1 MQRSPNN
8 QHGSSTNTN
17 ITQRKTKRRDDSEF
31 QDALQDF
38 KDEIRCTLHTT
49 KNEIGQELKN
59 QNQLLFRD
67 IKESLDKLT
76 STTEELRLEVAGI
89 TREFSVIKEE
99 FASLRTSVEFAS
111 NQYDDINKK
120 LSSFSNDIK
129 KIEALEIELQD
140 MKNQHQALEAIINSN
155 DQRDRLLNLEFVGI
169 PESKE
174 ENLKDITIKIAQAA
188 NVSINVSDIVQANRI
203 SPRVKIQGRPRTVVV
218 KFQSRLIKENIFS
231 GARKNRISTKSIDLP
246 GNPSPIFVNEHLT
259 PYNKILLKK
268 LKDFAK
274 NKEIQYVWT
283 KNGRLYMRKNN
294 LSPAVQIQ
302 KEQDFL
308 KKNFN

>member
-1 MQRSPNN
+1 MQRSPNS
-8 QHGSSTNTN
+8 QHGSNV
-17 ITQRKTKRRDDSEF
+17 TQRKTKKRDDSEP
-31 QDALQDF
+31 QDTLQDF
-38 KDEIRCTLHTT
+38 KDEIRRTLHAT
-49 KNEIGQELKN
+49 KIEIAQEIKN
-59 QNQLLFRD
+59 CNQLLLQD
-67 IKESLDKLT
+67 IKENLNKLT
-76 STTEELRLEVAGI
+76 TTTEELSREVAGI

-129 KIEALEIELQD
+129 KIEALEIQFQD
-140 MKNQHQALEAIINSN
+140 MKNQHQALEAIINTN

-174 ENLKDITIKIAQAA
+174 ENLKDLTIKIAQAA

-218 KFQSRLIKENIFS
+218 KFQSRLIKENILS

-246 GNPSPIFVNEHLT
+246 GNPVPIFVNEHLT

-268 LKDFAK
+268 MKDFAK
-274 NKEIQYVWT
+274 NKDIQYVWT

-302 KEQDFL
+302 REQDFI

>member
-8 QHGSSTNTN
+8 QHGSGTNTGV
-17 ITQRKTKRRDDSEF
+17 TQRKTKRRDDSEF
-31 QDALQDF
+31 QDTFQDF
-38 KDEIRCTLHTT
+38 KDEIRRTLHAT
-49 KNEIGQELKN
+49 KNEIGQEIKN
-59 QNQLLFRD
+59 YNQLLLQD
-67 IKESLDKLT
+67 IKENLDKLT
-76 STTEELRLEVAGI
+76 TTTEELRRDVAGI

-99 FASLRTSVEFAS
+99 FTSLRASVEFAS

-120 LSSFSNDIK
+120 LSLFSNDIK

-140 MKNQHQALEAIINSN
+140 IKNQHQALEAIINTN

-169 PESKE
+169 PESKD
-174 ENLKDITIKIAQAA
+174 ENLNDLTVKIAQAA
-188 NVSINVSDIVQANRI
+188 NVTINISDIVQVNRI

-218 KFQSRLIKENIFS
+218 KFQSRLIKENILS
-231 GARKNRISTKSIDLP
+231 GARKNRISTKSIHLP
-246 GNPSPIFVNEHLT
+246 GNPVPIFVNEHLT

-268 LKDFAK
+268 LKDYAK

-302 KEQDFL
+302 KEQDFI
-308 KKNFN
+308 KRNFN